1 MEEQDQDQG
10 RAPARST
17 GSELADEA
25 RRLSRTRTSSVREL
39 AASFET
45 RFARAE
51 SLNPLDSGNFK
62 RNHAVRKEDGGAASS
77 ADDESDQ
84 EHVQKLS
91 ADKSTEESEPGPIA
105 VSIPITQMAGKLH
118 RAGDND
124 IGQHLYL
131 NSPTT
136 P

>member
-1 MEEQDQDQG
+1 MPMEEQDGDQG
-10 RAPARST
+10 RAPALST

-62 RNHAVRKEDGGAASS
+62 RDHAVRKEGSGAASS
-77 ADDESDQ
+77 ADGESDQ
-84 EHVQKLS
+84 EHVRNPS
-91 ADKSTEESEPGPIA
+91 ADKSAEEGEPGPIA
-105 VSIPITQMAGKLH
+105 VSVPITQMAGEQH
-118 RAGDND
+118 HAGGT
-124 IGQHLYL
+124 GQANRDRFL
-131 NSPTT
+131 
-136 P
+136 